1 MFKVHARFSDREEW
15 IRSSE
20 IMKVYRTDDEDYTVI
35 VFINGEYIYVTE
47 SVEVIVNAIDRNDN
61 KPLTVRQYSIY

>member
-35 VFINGEYIYVTE
+35 VFINGEHLYVTE
-47 SVEVIVNAIDRNDN
+47 SVEEILAAINSE
-61 KPLTVRQYSIY
+61 V

>member
-1 MFKVHARFSDREEW
+1 MFKVHEKYNDREEW